1 MSDTL
6 DTAEDKSTRPLT
18 RPEAAKLSPA
28 GLRAAIAAE
37 RWTDTTLGLGLGH
50 LQANL
55 AVVPREDAYDF
66 LLFCQRNPK
75 PVPLIEVLDV
85 GSPLVQAVAPGAD
98 LRTELPRYRV
108 FRDGELASEPL
119 HLREDWEDDA
129 VAFLLGC
136 SLTFEG
142 ALIEAGVPLRHL
154 EAETA
159 APVYVTSQPCRP
171 AGKFSGPLVVSMR
184 PIPAGL
190 VARTVQVTSRYPWGH
205 GAPVHV
211 GDPAGLGI
219 EDLDAVDFGAPPH
232 MEKGDVP
239 VFWGCGIT
247 PQLAVD
253 QARSR
258 YTFTHFAQHMFV
270 TDRSSEADA
279 IS

>member
-1 MSDTL
+1 MSDVLSALADTSGTL
-6 DTAEDKSTRPLT
+6 SRLDAARLTPAE
-18 RPEAAKLSPA
+18 
-28 GLRAAIAAE
+28 LRAAIADE
-37 RWTDTTLGLGLGH
+37 RWTDTTLGLALGH

-75 PVPLIEVLDV
+75 PIPLIEVLDA
-85 GSPLVQAVAPGAD
+85 GSPLVQDVAPGAD

-108 FRDGELASEPL
+108 FRNGELVSEPQ

-136 SLTFEG
+136 SLTFE
-142 ALIEAGVPLRHL
+142 AAMLEAGIPLRHL
-154 EAETA
+154 EAGTT
-159 APVYVTSQPCRP
+159 APVYITSQPCRP

-184 PIPAGL
+184 PVPADL
-190 VARTVQVTSRYPWGH
+190 VARAVQVTSRYPWGH
-205 GAPVHV
+205 GAPMHV
-211 GDPAGLGI
+211 GDPAGIGI
-219 EDLDAVDFGAPPH
+219 SDLEAVDFGAPPH

-247 PQLAVD
+247 PQLAVA

-258 YTFTHFAQHMFV
+258 YTFTHYAQHMFV

-279 IS
+279 VS